1 MSSPCA
7 RVILALYGRAGVAAH
22 AKDEKM
28 IVGDFRYMNLHV
40 AEADRPDPRLV
51 ERDMVQI
58 AICRFADSLGTKLMR
73 LQDVGDAIARIVQ
86 VERLEDPIVP
96 QRNGSETLT

>member
-1 MSSPCA
+1 
-7 RVILALYGRAGVAAH
+7 
-22 AKDEKM
+22 
-28 IVGDFRYMNLHV
+28 MNLHI

-58 AICRFADSLGTKLMR
+58 AIGRFADSLGTKPMR
-73 LQDVGDAIARIVQ
+73 LQNVGYAIARIVQ